1 MHTSFAVVPPIP
13 EATSTMS
20 CVLRYHG
27 EAVKSVGTG
36 ETVYANLGASHNF
49 KAPWQGSY
57 NLSPLGRV
65 GLL

>member
-1 MHTSFAVVPPIP
+1 MHTSFAAVPPIP
-13 EATSTMS
+13 EAISTMS
-20 CVLRYHG
+20 CVLRYDG
-27 EAVKSVGTG
+27 KAVKPMCTG

-65 GLL
+65 ALL